1 MEIYKI
7 KKGLDLRLE
16 GVAARK
22 TEDVLTSDE
31 FALVPDDFPGIVPKV
46 KVREGD
52 QVLVGTPLFVDKAT
66 EKVKFVSPVSGTVTA
81 VERGERRKVL
91 SARVRPDSAQ
101 VYKS

>member
-52 QVLVGTPLFVDKAT
+52 RCWLEPRF
-66 EKVKFVSPVSGTVTA
+66 
-81 VERGERRKVL
+81 L
-91 SARVRPDSAQ
+91 SIRLQKR
-101 VYKS
+101 